1 MATLNFLLMP
11 EFVDANLSYE
21 AVEGFIKCR
30 LKVGEVFLLIKP
42 GVEISDIG
50 MIRVKEEEGAILET
64 AQNGNKPSY
73 SAIKEI
79 HERM

>member
-1 MATLNFLLMP
+1 
-11 EFVDANLSYE
+11 
-21 AVEGFIKCR
+21 
-30 LKVGEVFLLIKP
+30 
-42 GVEISDIG
+42 
-50 MIRVKEEEGAILET
+50 MIRVKEEEGAVLES